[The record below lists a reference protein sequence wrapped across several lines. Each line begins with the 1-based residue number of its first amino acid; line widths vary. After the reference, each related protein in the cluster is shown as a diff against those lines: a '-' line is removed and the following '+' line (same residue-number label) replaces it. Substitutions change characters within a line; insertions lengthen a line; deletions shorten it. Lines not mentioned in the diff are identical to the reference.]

1 MPADFGRLITAMA
14 TPMTASGEVDYARAA
29 ELARAL
35 AESGSQGLV
44 VTGSTGEGITLT
56 SHEKVHLWET
66 ARRALPPEV
75 AVIAGATNSATA
87 ESIALAREA
96 ERIGCDGVLLTVP
109 AYNKPTQEGLVRH
122 FTAIAEA
129 TSLPAMLYNVPSR
142 TALNMTSETTLRLA
156 QVPNI
161 VGIKEASSDLEQI
174 ARVIA
179 GAPDGFRVWSGNDSE
194 TLPIMALGGYG
205 VVSVAAH
212 LVGRQLRELID
223 ACVEGRT
230 SEAAALHLRL
240 LPLVNVLFVES
251 NPIPLKQALAE
262 AGFPIGEPRLP
273 LLPASERAVEAI
285 RAELARQQVDLPVAV

>member
-1 MPADFGRLITAMA
+1 MPVDFGRLITAMA
-14 TPMTASGEVDYARAA
+14 TPMTASGEVDYARAG

-35 AESGSQGLV
+35 ADSGSQGLV

-56 SHEKVHLWET
+56 AEEKVGLWET

-75 AVIAGATNSATA
+75 AVIAGATNSSTA

-96 ERIGCDGVLLTVP
+96 EGVGCDGVLLTVP
-109 AYNKPTQEGLVRH
+109 AYNKPPQEGLFRH

-156 QVPNI
+156 EVPNI

-179 GAPDGFRVWSGNDSE
+179 GAPLGFRVWSGNDSE

-205 VVSVAAH
+205 VVSVAGH
-212 LVGRQLRELID
+212 LVGRQIRELID
-223 ACVEGRT
+223 HCVQGRLV
-230 SEAAALHLRL
+230 EAASLHLRL

-262 AGFPIGEPRLP
+262 ARFPIGEPRLP
-273 LLPASERAVEAI
+273 LLPASDRAIEVI
-285 RAELARQQVDLPVAV
+285 RAELARHQVDLPVAV